1 MSDAASARAG
11 RPSRATPW
19 PAILGALLGLA
30 VLVPP
35 LASLARTSEVLDAVQ
50 FAVLAL
56 AVPALVVLGAPWR
69 ALRPIG
75 RLADARAAA
84 TPTPWSGVVA
94 LSFQVAV
101 VVAWRTPVAV
111 SAIEHQGWLVVLE
124 AATLL
129 AAGVALWLELVG
141 SFPMAPKTTASRRIV
156 LATLAMW
163 TVWIV
168 AYVTGMAHGQGYP
181 GFPHHPGA
189 GLSGVADKQLATAVL
204 WVAAAAAYLPV
215 VFVNLFAWLG
225 AEERRAPDAAT
236 WGLRP
241 DAGGRTD
248 EVRPAH

>member
-1 MSDAASARAG
+1 VSEAASARAS
-11 RPSRATPW
+11 RSRATPW
-19 PAILGALLGLA
+19 LAMLGVLLGVA

-35 LASLARTSEVLDAVQ
+35 LASFARTSEALDALQ

-56 AVPALVVLGAPWR
+56 AVPALVVLGAPWHT
-69 ALRPIG
+69 LGLIG

-84 TPTPWSGVVA
+84 TPTPWGGVVA
-94 LSFQVAV
+94 LAFEVAA
-101 VVAWRTPVAV
+101 VVAWRTPLAV
-111 SAIEHQGWLVVLE
+111 SAIEHHGWLVVLE
-124 AATLL
+124 AATLV

-141 SFPMAPKTTASRRIV
+141 SFPITPRTTASRRIV
-156 LATLAMW
+156 LAAVAMW

-181 GFPHHPGA
+181 GFPHHPGE

-204 WVAAAAAYLPV
+204 WVAAAAAYMPV

-225 AEERRAPDAAT
+225 AEERRAPDAAS

-241 DAGGRTD
+241 DAGTRAD
-248 EVRPAH
+248 EVHPAH